1 MNKQQI
7 AKKIA
12 NWLEKNDL
20 THEVRIYFDNQC
32 WTWNDEEMIVIDDM
46 KASNYFE
53 YANDETISMS
63 FEGPLYHVM
72 NYHWSSKEA
81 GQLYGEFLDLMKG
94 EPFYF
99 EMGNA
104 WNCSAYLI

>member
-20 THEVRIYFDNQC
+20 TEEVRIYFDNQC
-32 WTWNDEEMIVIDDM
+32 WTWNNEEMIVIDDM
-46 KASNYFE
+46 KASTYFE

-72 NYHWSSKEA
+72 NYHWSSEEA

-94 EPFYF
+94 EPLYF